1 MIKSFFKLEWGSH
14 KLFMSHYPIMKQ
26 MQFDMSS
33 TNGQYVTSNISVE
46 EAKLIRDRL
55 NKFIKECE
63 SQQNKKTFLAQKE
76 WISEVQILG
85 GIILV
90 LV

>member
-1 MIKSFFKLEWGSH
+1 MIKSFFKLEWDSH

-26 MQFDMSS
+26 MQFDMDS
-33 TNGQYVTSNISVE
+33 TNGQYAISNISVE

-63 SQQNKKTFLAQKE
+63 SQ
-76 WISEVQILG
+76 
-85 GIILV
+85 
-90 LV
+90 